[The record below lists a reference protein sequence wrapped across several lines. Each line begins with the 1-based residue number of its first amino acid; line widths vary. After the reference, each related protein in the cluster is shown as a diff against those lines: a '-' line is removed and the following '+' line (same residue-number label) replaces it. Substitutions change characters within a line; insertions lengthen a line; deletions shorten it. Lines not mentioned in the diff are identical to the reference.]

1 MSDDSEVIELLKANL
16 EAQNRTTHAIRS
28 FVRFYLIQVVSV
40 LVAAPLYA
48 WGIAAGAVL
57 PLILAGAVLVIG
69 LVWALAVGWLELE
82 QSDEPAES
90 EDQQEPTFVAR
101 VDGTL
106 RERFESLSPLMGK
119 RYVEIYSVA
128 GQPSSRVDV
137 GYGAE
142 VMRWQ
147 SADCDVELRF
157 DKNKVCVK
165 VLRAPDTA

>member
-1 MSDDSEVIELLKANL
+1 VPDDSEVIQLLKANL
-16 EAQNRTTHAIRS
+16 EAQNRTTHAVRS

-48 WGIAAGAVL
+48 WGIAAAEVF
-57 PLILAGAVLVIG
+57 PLILAGAILVIG
-69 LVWALAVGWLELE
+69 LIWALAVCWLELE
-82 QSDEPAES
+82 QSDEAEDP
-90 EDQQEPTFVAR
+90 EDQVEHAFVAPS
-101 VDGTL
+101 DGTL
-106 RERFESLSPLMGK
+106 RERFESIAPLMGK

-147 SADCDVELRF
+147 SPDYVVELRF

-165 VLRAPDTA
+165 VLQGPDSA